1 MAKAKLN
8 PILVELHGKMG
19 DVVFRR
25 TRNGG
30 VSLIRK
36 ADMSKVQWS
45 PAQVAN
51 RQRFRE
57 AVAHARQLL
66 ADPQVRA
73 TYEETAAKQGKRA
86 MEVAISEY
94 LQKHRQQQAE

>member
-1 MAKAKLN
+1 MPKAKLN

-19 DVVFRR
+19 DMVFRR

-36 ADMSKVQWS
+36 ADMSNVKWS

-57 AVAHARQLL
+57 AVAYAKQLL

-73 TYEETAAKQGKRA
+73 IYEETGAKQGKRA
-86 MEVAISEY
+86 LEVAVSEY
-94 LQKHRQQQAE
+94 LQKQKQ

>member
-8 PILVELHGKMG
+8 PIVLELYGKVG
-19 DVVFRR
+19 DMVFRR

-36 ADMSKVQWS
+36 ADMSKVKWS
-45 PAQVAN
+45 PAQAAN

-57 AVAHARQLL
+57 AVAYAKQVL
-66 ADPQVRA
+66 ADPEVRA
-73 TYEETAAKQGKRA
+73 AYEETGAKQGMRA
-86 MEVAISEY
+86 LEVAVSEY
-94 LQKHRQQQAE
+94 LKKRNQ

>member
-8 PILVELHGKMG
+8 PILVELHGKVG
-19 DVVFRR
+19 DMVFRR

-36 ADMSKVQWS
+36 ADMSKVKWS

-57 AVAHARQLL
+57 ATAYAKQLL

-73 TYEETAAKQGKRA
+73 TYEELAAKQGKRA
-86 MEVAISEY
+86 SEVAISEY
-94 LQKHRQQQAE
+94 LQKQKQ

>member
-8 PILVELHGKMG
+8 PILMELHGAVG
-19 DVVFRR
+19 DMVFRR

-36 ADMSKVQWS
+36 ADMSNVKWS

-57 AVAHARQLL
+57 AVAYAKQLL
-66 ADPQVRA
+66 SDPQVRTA
-73 TYEETAAKQGKRA
+73 YEEIGAKQGKRA
-86 MEVAISEY
+86 LEVAISEY
-94 LQKHRQQQAE
+94 LQGHKQ

>member
-1 MAKAKLN
+1 MAKVKLN
-8 PILVELHGKMG
+8 PILVELHGKVG
-19 DVVFRR
+19 DMVFRR

-36 ADMSKVQWS
+36 ADMSKVKWS

-57 AVAHARQLL
+57 AAAYAKQLL

-73 TYEETAAKQGKRA
+73 AYEKLAAQQGKRA
-86 MEVAISEY
+86 SEVAVSEY
-94 LQKHRQQQAE
+94 LQKHKQ

>member
-1 MAKAKLN
+1 MPKAKLN
-8 PILVELHGKMG
+8 PILLELHGKLG
-19 DVVFRR
+19 DMVFRR

-30 VSLIRK
+30 VSVIRK
-36 ADMSKVQWS
+36 ADMSKVKWS

-57 AVAHARQLL
+57 AVAHAKQLL

-73 TYEETAAKQGKRA
+73 TYEEIAAKQGKRA
-86 MEVAISEY
+86 LEVAVSEY
-94 LQKHRQQQAE
+94 LQKHKQ

>member
-8 PILVELHGKMG
+8 PILLELHGKVG
-19 DVVFRR
+19 DMVFRR

-36 ADMSKVQWS
+36 ADMSNVKWS

-57 AVAHARQLL
+57 AVAYAKRLL
-66 ADPQVRA
+66 ADPQVRT
-73 TYEETAAKQGKRA
+73 TYEELGAKQGKRA
-86 MEVAISEY
+86 LEVAVSEY
-94 LQKHRQQQAE
+94 LQQHKL

>member
-1 MAKAKLN
+1 MPKAKLN
-8 PILVELHGKMG
+8 PILLELHGKLG
-19 DVVFRR
+19 DMVFRR

-30 VSLIRK
+30 VSVIRK
-36 ADMSKVQWS
+36 ADMSKVKWS

-57 AVAHARQLL
+57 AVAYAKQLL

-73 TYEETAAKQGKRA
+73 TYEEIAAKQGKRA
-86 MEVAISEY
+86 LEVAVSEY
-94 LQKHRQQQAE
+94 LQKHKQ

>member
-8 PILVELHGKMG
+8 PILLELHGKVGNM
-19 DVVFRR
+19 VFRR

-36 ADMSKVQWS
+36 ADMSNVKWS

-57 AVAHARQLL
+57 AVAYAKQRL

-73 TYEETAAKQGKRA
+73 TYEEIAAKQGKRA
-86 MEVAISEY
+86 LEVAISEY
-94 LQKHRQQQAE
+94 LQQHKQ

>member
-36 ADMSKVQWS
+36 ADMSNVKWS

-57 AVAHARQLL
+57 AAAYAKQLL
-66 ADPQVRA
+66 SDPQVRA
-73 TYEETAAKQGKRA
+73 VYQETGAKQGKRA
-86 MEVAISEY
+86 LEVAISEY
-94 LQKHRQQQAE
+94 LQQHKQ

>member
-8 PILVELHGKMG
+8 PILLELHGKVGNM
-19 DVVFRR
+19 VFRR

-36 ADMSKVQWS
+36 ADMSNVKWS

-57 AVAHARQLL
+57 AVAYAKQRL
-66 ADPQVRA
+66 ADPQVRV
-73 TYEETAAKQGKRA
+73 TYEEIAAKQGKRA
-86 MEVAISEY
+86 LEVAVSEY
-94 LQKHRQQQAE
+94 LQQHKQ

>member
-1 MAKAKLN
+1 MAKVKLN
-8 PILVELHGKMG
+8 PILLELHGKVG
-19 DVVFRR
+19 DMVFRR

-36 ADMSKVQWS
+36 ADMSNVKWS

-57 AVAHARQLL
+57 AAAYAKQLL

-73 TYEETAAKQGKRA
+73 TYEEIAAKQGKRA
-86 MEVAISEY
+86 LEVAVSEY
-94 LQKHRQQQAE
+94 LQKQKQ

>member
-1 MAKAKLN
+1 MAKVKLN
-8 PILVELHGKMG
+8 PILLELHGKVG
-19 DVVFRR
+19 DMVFRR

-36 ADMSKVQWS
+36 ADMSNVKWS

-57 AVAHARQLL
+57 AAAYAKQLL
-66 ADPQVRA
+66 SDPQVRA
-73 TYEETAAKQGKRA
+73 TYEEFAAKQGKRA
-86 MEVAISEY
+86 SEVAVSEY
-94 LQKHRQQQAE
+94 LQQHKQ

>member
-1 MAKAKLN
+1 MAKVKLN
-8 PILVELHGKMG
+8 PILLELHGKVG
-19 DVVFRR
+19 DMVFRR
-25 TRNGG
+25 TRSGG

-36 ADMSKVQWS
+36 ADMSNVKWS

-57 AVAHARQLL
+57 AAAYAKQLL

-73 TYEETAAKQGKRA
+73 TYEEIAVKQGKRA
-86 MEVAISEY
+86 VEVAVSEY
-94 LQKHRQQQAE
+94 LQKHKQ

>member
-1 MAKAKLN
+1 MTKVKLN
-8 PILVELHGKMG
+8 PILLELHGKMG
-19 DVVFRR
+19 DLVFRR

-36 ADMSKVQWS
+36 ADMSNVKWS

-57 AVAHARQLL
+57 AAAYAKQLL
-66 ADPQVRA
+66 ADPQVR
-73 TYEETAAKQGKRA
+73 TAYAEIGAKQGKRA
-86 MEVAISEY
+86 SEVAISEY
-94 LQKHRQQQAE
+94 LQTHKP

>member
-1 MAKAKLN
+1 MPKAKLN
-8 PILVELHGKMG
+8 PILLELHGKLG
-19 DVVFRR
+19 DMVFRR

-30 VSLIRK
+30 VSVIRK
-36 ADMSKVQWS
+36 ADMSKVKWS

-57 AVAHARQLL
+57 ADAYAKQLL

-73 TYEETAAKQGKRA
+73 TYEEIAAKQGKRA
-86 MEVAISEY
+86 LEVAVSEY
-94 LQKHRQQQAE
+94 LQKHKQ